1 MLYVI
6 ATKPVDTYEDKRCSL
21 REHNKMMLHGNPQ
34 IPWNL
39 KVAKYVAGKLD
50 HYLFFQ
56 VAGYRLNTYWE

>member
-6 ATKPVDTYEDKRCSL
+6 ATKLVDTYEDKKCPFRKYKTL
-21 REHNKMMLHGNPQ
+21 ILHVKPE